1 MRAHGRKGAKGA
13 VEGAKPYYK
22 VGKWVLAPFNAFQ
35 GQGRVTIE
43 GIRVKEAH
51 KGVGGG
57 YKRDLKR

>member
-1 MRAHGRKGAKGA
+1 MEEKGLRAQRKGLSLITRSESGFW
-13 VEGAKPYYK
+13 PF
-22 VGKWVLAPFNAFQ
+22 FNAFQ

-43 GIRVKEAH
+43 GIKVKEAH